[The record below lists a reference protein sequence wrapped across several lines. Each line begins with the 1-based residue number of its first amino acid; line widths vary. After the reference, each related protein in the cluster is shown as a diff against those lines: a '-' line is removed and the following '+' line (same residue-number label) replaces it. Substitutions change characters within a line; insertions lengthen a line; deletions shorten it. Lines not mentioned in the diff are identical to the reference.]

1 MEKRDKYIIITS
13 LLWIIFITL
22 FEPSIIHSFLY
33 WSHNQK
39 EQYRNILNF
48 VTLSFYILLPILS
61 LLANN
66 KFGLLN
72 TAITCMCTGAVCSLS
87 YIMLSVFISPAS
99 DIVTSVI
106 VPIALITRIY
116 FELLIL
122 CFVADELT
130 EQSCKSDH
138 FSTYIWWRFWCLNIG
153 TVITEV
159 SSCLFNNSRHYEIYA
174 SSVHFIF
181 LIIIITSAFLIKRW
195 TIRHSYSIN
204 PLKLIFDVLRFAL
217 KNKYPLNRSALTYW
231 EEAELSRINLGKAK
245 YGGPFQEKDVESVK
259 TFFRLIPL
267 LVVALMIYFPY
278 KLLRRFSAAKLSHLE
293 CILFDTYTIEYIVVI
308 IAVPVYQCIIKPFCF
323 TRIRMSIL
331 QRTGLG
337 IALTVLGKLGFI
349 ILDLSISV
357 PAYVNYNETMCF
369 LESTINGTSHY
380 DLITSESYS
389 HYYAIPSCINSIG
402 VLLIITGS
410 LEFVFAQAPLSMRG
424 LLLGLWF
431 SISGIYEIAGW
442 MMIKPFKAV
451 SEYLVPSCELYIL
464 IMDFLLMLL
473 SFILFIVFS
482 RCYKLH
488 SSEDVFNANYIAENY
503 YEKEFSRRGDY
514 ITNYGS
520 MTSADSN

>member
-1 MEKRDKYIIITS
+1 MEKRDKCIVIIT

-22 FEPSIIHSFLY
+22 FEPSVVHSFHY
-33 WSHNQK
+33 WSQNQK

-48 VTLSFYILLPILS
+48 VTLFFYILLPILS

-72 TAITCMCTGAVCSLS
+72 TAMTCICTGAVCSLS

-106 VPIALITRIY
+106 APIALIARFY

-122 CFVADELT
+122 CFIADELT
-130 EQSCKSDH
+130 EQACKSDH
-138 FSTYIWWRFWCLNIG
+138 FSTYIWWRVWCLSIG
-153 TVITEV
+153 ELITEV
-159 SSCLFNNSRHYEIYA
+159 SSCLFNNNRHYEIYA

-181 LIIIITSAFLIKRW
+181 LIIIITSALLIKRW

-204 PLKLIFDVLRFAL
+204 PLKLIFDVLRFAF

-231 EEAELSRINLGKAK
+231 EEVEPSRINLGKAK
-245 YGGPFQEKDVESVK
+245 YGGPFLEKDVESVK

-267 LVVALMIYFPY
+267 LLVALMIFIPY
-278 KLLRRFSAAKLSHLE
+278 QTLGRFSAAKLSHLE
-293 CILFDTYTIEYIVVI
+293 CILFGTYIVEYTVVI

-357 PAYVNYNETMCF
+357 PAYVNYNETMCI

-380 DLITSESYS
+380 DLITNESYS
-389 HYYAIPSCINSIG
+389 HYIAIPSCINSIG
-402 VLLIITGS
+402 VILIIAGS
-410 LEFVFAQAPLSMRG
+410 LEFVFAQTPHSMRG

-431 SISGIYEIAGW
+431 SINGIYEIAGW
-442 MMIKPFKAV
+442 LMIKPFKAV

-464 IMDFLLMLL
+464 IMNFLFMLL

-482 RCYKLH
+482 RRYKLH

-503 YEKEFSRRGDY
+503 YENEFNRRFDY

-520 MTSADSN
+520 ITSADSN

>member
-1 MEKRDKYIIITS
+1 MEKRDKCIIITS

-22 FEPSIIHSFLY
+22 FEPSVLHSFHY

-39 EQYRNILNF
+39 EQYHNILNF
-48 VTLSFYILLPILS
+48 AALLFNVLLPILS

-72 TAITCMCTGAVCSLS
+72 TAMTCMCIGAVCSLS

-106 VPIALITRIY
+106 VPIALTTRVY

-122 CFVADELT
+122 CFIADELT

-138 FSTYIWWRFWCLNIG
+138 FSTYIWWRAWCSNIG
-153 TVITEV
+153 VVITEV
-159 SSCLFNNSRHYEIYA
+159 SSCLFTNNRHYEIYA
-174 SSVHFIF
+174 NSVHFTS
-181 LIIIITSAFLIKRW
+181 LIIITMSALLIKRW

-204 PLKLIFDVLRFAL
+204 PLKLIFGVLCFAF

-231 EEAELSRINLGKAK
+231 EEVEPSRINLGKAK
-245 YGGPFQEKDVESVK
+245 YGGPFLEKDVESVK

-267 LVVALMIYFPY
+267 LLVALMIFIPY
-278 KLLRRFSAAKLSHLE
+278 QTLGRFSAAKLSHLE
-293 CILFDTYTIEYIVVI
+293 CILFGTYIIEYTVVI

-369 LESTINGTSHY
+369 LESTINSTSHY
-380 DLITSESYS
+380 DLITNESYS

-402 VLLIITGS
+402 VILIIAGS

-464 IMDFLLMLL
+464 IMNFLLMLL

-482 RCYKLH
+482 RRYKLH

-520 MTSADSN
+520 MTSVDSN

>member
-130 EQSCKSDH
+130 EQSCKSDY

-181 LIIIITSAFLIKRW
+181 VIIIITLALLIKRW

-331 QRTGLG
+331 QRTGVG

-369 LESTINGTSHY
+369 LGSTINSTSHY
-380 DLITSESYS
+380 DLIISKLYS

-402 VLLIITGS
+402 VLLIIAGS

-431 SISGIYEIAGW
+431 SIAGIYEIAGW

-503 YEKEFSRRGDY
+503 YEKEFSRRCDY

-520 MTSADSN
+520 MTSVDSN

>member
-1 MEKRDKYIIITS
+1 MEKRHKCIIITS
-13 LLWIIFITL
+13 LLWIMLVMLFDPDMVNIFQ
-22 FEPSIIHSFLY
+22 Y
-33 WSHNQK
+33 WSHSQK
-39 EQYRNILNF
+39 ELYRNILNF
-48 VTLSFYILLPILS
+48 VTLFFYLLLPVLS
-61 LLANN
+61 LLAHK
-66 KFGLLN
+66 KFGQLN
-72 TAITCMCTGAVCSLS
+72 MVIICILIGALCSLS
-87 YIMLSVFISPAS
+87 YIVLSVFISPAS
-99 DIVTSVI
+99 DIVISVI
-106 VPIALITRIY
+106 VPIALTTRVY
-116 FELLIL
+116 FDVLVL
-122 CFVADELT
+122 CFIADELT

-138 FSTYIWWRFWCLNIG
+138 FSTFIWWRNWCTYVG
-153 TVITEV
+153 AVITQV
-159 SSCLFNNSRHYEIYA
+159 SSCLFKDNRYYEIGT
-174 SSVHFIF
+174 SSAHFIF
-181 LIIIITSAFLIKRW
+181 LLIIIISALSIKKW
-195 TIRHSYSIN
+195 TIRYNYSVN
-204 PLKLIFDVLRFAL
+204 PLKLIFDVLRFAF

-231 EEAELSRINLGKAK
+231 EEAEPSRINLGKAK

-267 LVVALMIYFPY
+267 LLVTLVIFVPY
-278 KLLRRFSAAKLSHLE
+278 QTLARLLGEKVTFSQCL
-293 CILFDTYTIEYIVVI
+293 LFGTYIIEYTVVI

-380 DLITSESYS
+380 DLTTSESYS

-402 VLLIITGS
+402 VLLIIAGS

-431 SISGIYEIAGW
+431 SISGIYGIAGW

-464 IMDFLLMLL
+464 IMNFLFMLL
-473 SFILFIVFS
+473 SLILFIFS
-482 RCYKLH
+482 SRRYKLH
-488 SSEDVFNANYIAENY
+488 SCEDVFNANDIAEMY
-503 YEKEFSRRGDY
+503 YEKEFNRRDH
-514 ITNYGS
+514 INNYGS
-520 MTSADSN
+520 MTSADFK

>member
-1 MEKRDKYIIITS
+1 
-13 LLWIIFITL
+13 
-22 FEPSIIHSFLY
+22 
-33 WSHNQK
+33 
-39 EQYRNILNF
+39 
-48 VTLSFYILLPILS
+48 
-61 LLANN
+61 
-66 KFGLLN
+66 
-72 TAITCMCTGAVCSLS
+72 
-87 YIMLSVFISPAS
+87 MLSVFISPAS

-106 VPIALITRIY
+106 APIALIARFY

-122 CFVADELT
+122 CFIADELT

-138 FSTYIWWRFWCLNIG
+138 FSTYIWWHVWCLNIG
-153 TVITEV
+153 KLITEV
-159 SSCLFNNSRHYEIYA
+159 SSCLFNNDRHYEIYA

-204 PLKLIFDVLRFAL
+204 PLKLIFDVLCFAF

-231 EEAELSRINLGKAK
+231 EEVEPSRINLGKAK

-259 TFFRLIPL
+259 TFFRLTPL
-267 LVVALMIYFPY
+267 LLVTLMIYITY
-278 KLLRRFSAAKLSHLE
+278 QTIGRLSASKLSHLE
-293 CILFDTYTIEYIVVI
+293 CILFGTYIIEYTVVI

-337 IALTVLGKLGFI
+337 IALTVLGKIGFI
-349 ILDLSISV
+349 IFDLSISV
-357 PAYVNYNETMCF
+357 PAYVNYNETMCI
-369 LESTINGTSHY
+369 LESTINSTSYY

-402 VLLIITGS
+402 VILIIAGS
-410 LEFVFAQAPLSMRG
+410 LEFVFAQAPLNMRG

-442 MMIKPFKAV
+442 LMIKPFKAF
-451 SEYLVPSCELYIL
+451 SEYLAPSCELYIL

-482 RCYKLH
+482 RRYKLH

-520 MTSADSN
+520 MTSVNSN